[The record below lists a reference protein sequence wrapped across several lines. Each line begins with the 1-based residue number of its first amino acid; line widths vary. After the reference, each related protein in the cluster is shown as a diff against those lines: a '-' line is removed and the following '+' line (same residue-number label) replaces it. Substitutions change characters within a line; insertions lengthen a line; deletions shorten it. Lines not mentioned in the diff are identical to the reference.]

1 MNSVVIVPDTNIIA
15 INRGTADN
23 LDNSIIYRDK
33 DCKLHKIDLK
43 SCAENFQAK
52 NTLYSGNYVGE
63 RKIDNY
69 FFLLYTSG
77 MKTKIVFKSFY
88 VLNTFKNHLLSGSKA
103 SRFHQLQELINEKNT
118 QSMIY
123 RNQAGGCYESSRSKT
138 GMV

>member
-69 FFLLYTSG
+69 FFLLYSVFFIISFTCMCNKLDHENG
-77 MKTKIVFKSFY
+77 TKFI
-88 VLNTFKNHLLSGSKA
+88 
-103 SRFHQLQELINEKNT
+103 
-118 QSMIY
+118 
-123 RNQAGGCYESSRSKT
+123 AGFQT
-138 GMV
+138 LF

>member
-88 VLNTFKNHLLSGSKA
+88 VLNTFKITCYLAQKHHGFTNYKNLLTKKI
-103 SRFHQLQELINEKNT
+103 HNL
-118 QSMIY
+118 
-123 RNQAGGCYESSRSKT
+123 
-138 GMV
+138 